1 VFIYFTSPTLAE
13 KLKTMNCILVP
24 TDYSETANKAARFA
38 ISMAK
43 KTNAKLVFV
52 NQISILEVTTNTAF
66 TGIYVPVPERQ
77 MEAAAEE
84 LKRSIKKVFTSMKL
98 KMDDFK
104 TECILLTGVG
114 TVELILEAVK
124 KNKCDLIVMGT
135 HGASG
140 FRKFIIGSNA
150 TRVIENASVP
160 VITIPS
166 SFSTRKTI
174 KKIGYATDFEN
185 IEKDLKKLIPIANA
199 FDAAIEIFHIGP
211 NFPESAKAR
220 NFKPNEDLK
229 KLSEKTG
236 FNKYFYVDIATRFE
250 NDFFTGVETY
260 QKKHKPDMLYMV
272 TKPRNWV
279 DKLLDPSKSKEVAYH
294 TTLPLISAKH

>member
-1 VFIYFTSPTLAE
+1 
-13 KLKTMNCILVP
+13 MNCILVP

-38 ISMAK
+38 IQIAK
-43 KTNAKLVFV
+43 KHNAKLVFV

-77 MEAAAEE
+77 MEAAADD
-84 LKRSIKKVFTSMKL
+84 LKKNIRKIFTSMKL
-98 KMDDFK
+98 KMADFS

-114 TVELILEAVK
+114 TVELILEAAK
-124 KNKCDLIVMGT
+124 KNKADLIVMGT

-140 FRKFIIGSNA
+140 FRKLIIGSNA
-150 TRVIENASVP
+150 AKVIEQAKMP

-174 KKIGYATDFEN
+174 KKIGYATDHSQL
-185 IEKDLKKLIPIANA
+185 EKDLKQLVPIAQTL
-199 FDAAIEIFHIGP
+199 DASIEVFYIGP

-220 NFKPNEDLK
+220 NFNPSEDLK
-229 KLSEKTG
+229 KVKEKLG
-236 FNKYFYVDIATRFE
+236 FEHISYVEVSTRFE
-250 NDFFTGVETY
+250 NDFFAGVDTY

-272 TKPRNWV
+272 TKPRTFL

-294 TTLPLISAKH
+294 TTIPLISVKS